1 MYNSKQIRLMA
12 NNKQLNEVNIS
23 KFINKFFDAMQKGT
37 QDRFIQQAKKNGVP
51 DSITTRLRQIDQDKA
66 DLAAVLR
73 KFK

>member
-1 MYNSKQIRLMA
+1 MA